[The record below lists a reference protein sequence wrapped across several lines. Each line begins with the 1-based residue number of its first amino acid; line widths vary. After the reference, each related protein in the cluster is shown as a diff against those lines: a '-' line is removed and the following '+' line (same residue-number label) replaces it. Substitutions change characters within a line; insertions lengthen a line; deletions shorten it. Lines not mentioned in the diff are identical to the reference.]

1 MAPSQAFNWGPADSF
16 SIEVWVKTA
25 TTPSGNDIIIGRG
38 TAASDMFWWVGVN
51 DSGGEAVFYL
61 REDGGSFRKLIGTT
75 VITDNAWHHV
85 VAVRKADTDEHF
97 LYVDGNLET
106 VTSTESGT
114 IDMGFGSSAN
124 LQIGYTDGDFYF
136 TGLID
141 ELALYNRA
149 LSSSDVTSHFTTGD
163 GGQSLTVLR
172 PEPTANATTTTP
184 NVFEGA
190 TVTLDGTGSS
200 TYTGATI
207 TGYQWSQTDTT
218 GITATL
224 SDATASQPTFTAPA
238 VTASTTLSFSLT
250 VTASDGQTSS
260 TPATVNVA
268 VADSTA
274 PTANAGAD
282 QSVTEGDTVTLDG
295 SASRCWRGGGR

>member
-1 MAPSQAFNWGPADSF
+1 MGAAACPDDIVAYWKLDEASGTNFADFIDDNDGTGNVNVVPGTGKVNGAQTFDGSATIDVAPSQAFNWGPADSF

-114 IDMGFGSSAN
+114 IDTGFGSSAN

-141 ELALYNRA
+141 EVALYDKA
-149 LSSSDVTSHFTTGD
+149 LPLSEINAHFTSGTDYCGGEAYTQTEVFAPYPDDMAALWPLDESGGTTYTDTFGD
-163 GGQSLTVLR
+163 
-172 PEPTANATTTTP
+172 N
-184 NVFEGA
+184 
-190 TVTLDGTGSS
+190 DGTGQRQCCSR
-200 TYTGATI
+200 YRK
-207 TGYQWSQTDTT
+207 SQ
-218 GITATL
+218 
-224 SDATASQPTFTAPA
+224 
-238 VTASTTLSFSLT
+238 
-250 VTASDGQTSS
+250 
-260 TPATVNVA
+260 
-268 VADSTA
+268 
-274 PTANAGAD
+274 
-282 QSVTEGDTVTLDG
+282 
-295 SASRCWRGGGR
+295 RGPDIRRFGHD